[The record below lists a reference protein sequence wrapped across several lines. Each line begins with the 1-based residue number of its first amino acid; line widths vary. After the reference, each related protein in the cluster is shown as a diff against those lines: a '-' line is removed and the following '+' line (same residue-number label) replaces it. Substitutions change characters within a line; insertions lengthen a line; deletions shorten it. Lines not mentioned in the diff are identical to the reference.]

1 MSVEL
6 WNGNVWARGVLGE
19 LGIALCFSREGVQ
32 VLAVEGP
39 CKAVAQPGQRAWRQL
54 LGGTSMAAGPCR
66 GGLVGKVSGSPGL
79 GASRL
84 PRCLWLCQAQPGDA
98 AAAAAEREQQNWG
111 LELDGSLPPQSA
123 LGLCAITP

>member
-1 MSVEL
+1 MCKWRKLNLSVEL

-54 LGGTSMAAGPCR
+54 LGSEPRGDIHGSRALLGWPC
-66 GGLVGKVSGSPGL
+66 GEGEWEPW
-79 GASRL
+79 SR
-84 PRCLWLCQAQPGDA
+84 RIQ
-98 AAAAAEREQQNWG
+98 AAEVFV
-111 LELDGSLPPQSA
+111 A
-123 LGLCAITP
+123 LSGTTR